1 MDVRDRLGVGPKIGR
16 GHTCHR
22 CMGWHCD
29 EVLPPAA
36 SIRSGSAICNLKLQM
51 NIPSR
56 ALGILNNVMMDV
68 RDEVGSGYAI
78 AEAVYLEAL
87 PNPHAGQF
95 QQCILESMR
104 ACHFCGV
111 RDVSED

>member
-1 MDVRDRLGVGPKIGR
+1 
-16 GHTCHR
+16 
-22 CMGWHCD
+22 
-29 EVLPPAA
+29 
-36 SIRSGSAICNLKLQM
+36 
-51 NIPSR
+51 
-56 ALGILNNVMMDV
+56 MMDV

-95 QQCILESMR
+95 RRCVLESTR